1 MITIQGTSKKY
12 YELMILSVSKKGRG
26 GDVGWGVAD
35 KRDRCSVHD
44 LQKQTRKKTTENKVD
59 QKTAAN
65 NKFVQSVIVV
75 RHQNCSS
82 IDAY

>member
-1 MITIQGTSKKY
+1 MISKNKP
-12 YELMILSVSKKGRG
+12 EKKN
-26 GDVGWGVAD
+26 
-35 KRDRCSVHD
+35 
-44 LQKQTRKKTTENKVD
+44 TENKVD